1 MCERAFVIR
10 KMQLDQQL
18 PKGDVNYAFVSSF
31 ILSFYF
37 QILHLQLKIYYIIN
51 LQSQPIIEKTFLSQ
65 RIFKILL
72 TNISAWKLW
81 IIMWNLIPNEQL
93 FRTCC
98 LQQLIKNVDFG
109 KFPVH

>member
-1 MCERAFVIR
+1 MCERAFVII

-37 QILHLQLKIYYIIN
+37 QITLTILQLKIYYIIN

-93 FRTCC
+93 FRTWC
-98 LQQLIKNVDFG
+98 LQQIHKKMLLFW
-109 KFPVH
+109 